1 MTIIENYTGSDV
13 ARGEQGPRPLL
24 SRQDRIEKLATGKTG
39 TTTGQ
44 IITNK
49 TTAAVTSNVKIGQ
62 QQWKITKDTVT
73 VGTWNVQTLWAIGK
87 LELLRNEMKRF
98 RFDVI
103 RISEVRWTGKGE
115 ISSGDFIWPG
125 EDSTHTRGVGMLLS
139 AKAKKTLIG
148 YNPISSRVITARF
161 DATSFKRTVIHV
173 YTEKKI
179 APHGTKKVSNFLT
192 EL

>member
-73 VGTWNVQTLWAIGK
+73 VGTRA
-87 LELLRNEMKRF
+87 
-98 RFDVI
+98 
-103 RISEVRWTGKGE
+103 
-115 ISSGDFIWPG
+115 P
-125 EDSTHTRGVGMLLS
+125 RGMGW
-139 AKAKKTLIG
+139 
-148 YNPISSRVITARF
+148 
-161 DATSFKRTVIHV
+161 D
-173 YTEKKI
+173 EKKR
-179 APHGTKKVSNFLT
+179 PMG
-192 EL
+192 